1 MTIPT
6 TYKILTLDNFN
17 SFFLADQKKVRHH
30 RYLNIRPIDE
40 VYMAHLEDICPSL
53 TSSSKTYIQDM
64 YILYIVREG
73 MIEKVNQTHMVT
85 LRKNEIFYTRP
96 GEMNSWKI
104 IKDVSG
110 FVIAFTKDF
119 IVSYL
124 ENKDFI
130 KRLSFLGQEVAPKF
144 DLNLMQ
150 IPFNYKKLSNYYN
163 YLKVN
168 PSESKDLI
176 RLWICELLI
185 QTEMFYVTLTG
196 NIFKS
201 KTKKGTYSTIIVYNY
216 KELIESHFLEGCR
229 NKFIPSK
236 RVKEYASD
244 LHLNANYLN
253 DVVRE
258 VTGKKASELIF
269 DRTLLTAK
277 SKLLHTSLTISEI
290 SYFLDFNSSSYFV
303 RFFKSRMGMTPNQ
316 YRMRMKS

>member
-6 TYKILTLDNFN
+6 TYKILSLDNFN
-17 SFFLADQKKVRHH
+17 SFFLADQKKVKRYM
-30 RYLNIRPIDE
+30 YLNIRPIDE
-40 VYMAHLEDICPSL
+40 VYIADLEDICPSL
-53 TSSSKTYIQDM
+53 TLSSKTYIQDM
-64 YILYIVREG
+64 YIVYIVKEG
-73 MIEKVNQTHMVT
+73 VIEKVNQTHMVT
-85 LRKNEIFYTRP
+85 LKKNEIFFTRP

-104 IKDVSG
+104 IKNVKG
-110 FVIAFTKDF
+110 FVVAFTKDF
-119 IVSYL
+119 IASYL
-124 ENKDFI
+124 ENKDFL
-130 KRLSFLGQEVAPKF
+130 KQLSFLDQEIAPKF
-144 DLNLMQ
+144 NLHLTQ
-150 IPFNYKKLSNYYN
+150 IPFDYKRLSNYYD
-163 YLKVN
+163 YLKEH

-185 QTEMFYVTLTG
+185 QIEVFYSARIDDRAI
-196 NIFKS
+196 N
-201 KTKKGTYSTIIVYNY
+201 KTKRRAYSTTIVQNY

-236 RVKEYASD
+236 RVKDYASD
-244 LHLNANYLN
+244 LHLNGNYLN
-253 DVVRE
+253 DVVKE

-316 YRMRMKS
+316 YRMRMTS